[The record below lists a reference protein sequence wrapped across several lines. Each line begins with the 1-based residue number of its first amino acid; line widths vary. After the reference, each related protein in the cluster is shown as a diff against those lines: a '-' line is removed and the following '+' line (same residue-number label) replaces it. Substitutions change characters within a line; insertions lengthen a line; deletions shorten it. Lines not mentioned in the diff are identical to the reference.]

1 MMAQKENAAEDW
13 SPMAAAFGKKRRPAA
28 NRVAAV
34 LAPQDRACGHRGQR
48 AVTDPPFPAKGFLP
62 CCARR

>member
-1 MMAQKENAAEDW
+1 MMAEKENAPKVGSQAG
-13 SPMAAAFGKKRRPAA
+13 AAFERKRRPAA
-28 NRVAAV
+28 NRAAAV
-34 LAPQDRACGHRGQR
+34 LAPQARACGHRGQR